1 MRGGANRADP
11 VMVTPDDRPLAFWG
25 RAAGNLGCNRM
36 RWHPSLQSPSIHTR
50 SRRRALSLKH
60 LSPHT
65 HTVVTSL

>member
-36 RWHPSLQSPSIHTR
+36 RWHPPCKVHQYTLAREGARSLSSISLPTR
-50 SRRRALSLKH
+50 IL
-60 LSPHT
+60 
-65 HTVVTSL
+65 